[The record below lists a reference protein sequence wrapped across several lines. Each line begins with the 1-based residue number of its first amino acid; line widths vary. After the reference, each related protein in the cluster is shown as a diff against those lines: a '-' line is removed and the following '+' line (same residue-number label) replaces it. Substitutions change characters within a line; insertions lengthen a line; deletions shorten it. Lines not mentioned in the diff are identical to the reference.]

1 MDYKAKDVHTPR
13 ARAAMAMEVQTIEAA
28 DRPFSPELLQS
39 PELSQRVL
47 DDMSFSLK
55 DGEVFIGTGQP
66 TLRGAFINFGAPEV
80 LYAQIEA
87 AHLLKKGIENLAQKF
102 EAAQNAL
109 E

>member
-1 MDYKAKDVHTPR
+1 
-13 ARAAMAMEVQTIEAA
+13 MEKQTIEAA
-28 DRPFSPELLQS
+28 NRPFS

-55 DGEVFIGTGQP
+55 DGEVFIETGQQP
-66 TLRGAFINFGAPEV
+66 TLRGAFINFGTPEV
-80 LYAQIEA
+80 LYAQMKA
-87 AHLLKKGIENLAQKF
+87 AHLLEKGIKNLAQKF